1 MASPASTASPTLSIV
16 LTVYNM
22 RDCLAPCLDDLLGQ
36 TYSDFELICVDDGST
51 DGSDE
56 VLASYSDRFPT
67 FRLVTQENSGPAAAR
82 NAGMDLAK
90 GEYLML
96 LDSDDRFEPTLLET
110 MVTQIRHAQA
120 DIVVCRAD
128 EFDHTT
134 GNRRPAGRGIRNE
147 LLPPAALSATDPKP
161 FDVAD
166 ASRCLF
172 SALMGWPWDK
182 IYRTALIEEHGLL
195 FPNLPN
201 AEDFPFVFRALCE
214 AKRIAVIDQI
224 LIHHRIKRAGS
235 TSNSRLASP
244 MSFYEGI
251 ELLKRD
257 LKADP
262 ALWVQVEWG
271 YLNWALDYACWNIE
285 SLPAGTP
292 ERAQLVDALLNGGMP
307 ALELEKRPPQYF
319 SLHPDDLWCLR
330 RLKRELETGKPCRK
344 SLWEYLWV
352 ACHRVGEVGIG
363 GLLKQFVALVRSR

>member
-1 MASPASTASPTLSIV
+1 M
-16 LTVYNM
+16 
-22 RDCLAPCLDDLLGQ
+22 
-36 TYSDFELICVDDGST
+36 
-51 DGSDE
+51 
-56 VLASYSDRFPT
+56 
-67 FRLVTQENSGPAAAR
+67 
-82 NAGMDLAK
+82 
-90 GEYLML
+90 
-96 LDSDDRFEPTLLET
+96 
-110 MVTQIRHAQA
+110 
-120 DIVVCRAD
+120 
-128 EFDHTT
+128 
-134 GNRRPAGRGIRNE
+134 
-147 LLPPAALSATDPKP
+147 
-161 FDVAD
+161 
-166 ASRCLF
+166 
-172 SALMGWPWDK
+172 
-182 IYRTALIEEHGLL
+182 
-195 FPNLPN
+195 
-201 AEDFPFVFRALCE
+201 FRALCE

-292 ERAQLVDALLNGGMP
+292 ERAQLVDALLN
-307 ALELEKRPPQYF
+307 A
-319 SLHPDDLWCLR
+319 
-330 RLKRELETGKPCRK
+330 GKPCRK